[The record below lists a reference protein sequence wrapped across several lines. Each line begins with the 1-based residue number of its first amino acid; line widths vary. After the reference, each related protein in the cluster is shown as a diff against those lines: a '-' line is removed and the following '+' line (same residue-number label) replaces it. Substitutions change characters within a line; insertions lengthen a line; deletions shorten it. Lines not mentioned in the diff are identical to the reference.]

1 MVWWGVCGG
10 VKVGL
15 VKKKEQK
22 NKELHQ
28 VVLNDLFK
36 SFFWFFLGQ
45 NLNKSILET
54 KSKVVEVRG
63 GRSDAI
69 ITRGYNTNKLNR
81 LVTQGQNPFVNLVRT
96 CGQAWMLSSARK
108 FVC

>member
-1 MVWWGVCGG
+1 M
-10 VKVGL
+10 
-15 VKKKEQK
+15 
-22 NKELHQ
+22 
-28 VVLNDLFK
+28 
-36 SFFWFFLGQ
+36 
-45 NLNKSILET
+45 NKSILET
-54 KSKVVEVRG
+54 KTKVVEVGEG

-96 CGQAWMLSSARK
+96 CGQAWMLNSARK